1 MEKHDN
7 TSHIVNL
14 PVIGSIPTMP
24 SRADTFSKTIHSA
37 LSQVDKLF
45 VFLDGFEEIPSELR
59 NLPKC
64 HATILPKQGNLH
76 ASSRFLAPLLFG
88 SDAVVVLFD
97 DDILYP
103 PDYVSRIRLALAQ
116 YGDKAVIGFHG
127 TIFMPPHHSYVRNRY
142 FFHFSSKLD
151 NDLNVHELGC
161 GTAAFLSSTFRP
173 NPATWRHHH
182 MDDLYLAAE
191 AVKANLKMVALKR
204 EANWLT
210 PLAENQDD
218 SLWRATQRDDR
229 AQSYFMRD
237 LLTQYVQPTWNDW
250 WQRP

>member
-1 MEKHDN
+1 MENRSN
-7 TSHIVNL
+7 TSPISNL
-14 PVIGSIPTMP
+14 PVIGSIATMP
-24 SRADTFSKTIHSA
+24 SRADTFYKMIHGA

-45 VFLDGFEEIPSELR
+45 VFLDGFDEIPAALK
-59 NLPKC
+59 NQPKC

-76 ASSRFLAPLLFG
+76 ASSRYLAHHLFG
-88 SDAVVVLFD
+88 SDAVVVVFD

-116 YGDKAVIGFHG
+116 YGNKAVVGFHG
-127 TIFMPPHHSYVRNRY
+127 AIFMPPHHSYARNRHNY
-142 FFHFSSKLD
+142 HFALKLD
-151 NDLNVHELGC
+151 NDMNVHELGG
-161 GTAAFLSSTFRP
+161 GTTAFLSSIFRP

-191 AVKANLKMVALKR
+191 AIKSNLALIALKR
-204 EANWLT
+204 ETNWLT

-218 SLWRATQRDDR
+218 SLWRATLEDDR

-237 LLTQYVQPTWNDW
+237 ILTQYMQSTWNGW